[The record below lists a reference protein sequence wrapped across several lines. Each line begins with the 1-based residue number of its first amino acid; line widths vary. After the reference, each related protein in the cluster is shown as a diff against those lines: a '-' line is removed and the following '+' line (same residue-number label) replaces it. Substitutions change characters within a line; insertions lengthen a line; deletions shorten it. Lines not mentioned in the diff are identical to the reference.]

1 MCSHSTIKWNHLSN
15 SNQSMKLNLFFATPI
30 MQDIIESNLT
40 DYVLNMAAFSKG
52 LKLSNRGGFQSDHFF
67 KPEKEFESLW
77 YSIEERL
84 NHYHNEMK
92 LKGRVAI
99 NEWWFNVNYKGCM
112 NRLHQH
118 PNSIHSGVYYIKAP
132 ENCGSIV
139 FPHPSSTLMWGWQG
153 GMLKEPTSTNSSMV
167 SLKPVKNLLYIFPS
181 WADHS
186 VDANE
191 SNEERISL
199 SFNTTLK

>member
-1 MCSHSTIKWNHLSN
+1 
-15 SNQSMKLNLFFATPI
+15 
-30 MQDIIESNLT
+30 
-40 DYVLNMAAFSKG
+40 
-52 LKLSNRGGFQSDHFF
+52 
-67 KPEKEFESLW
+67 
-77 YSIEERL
+77 
-84 NHYHNEMK
+84 MK